1 MGVLASPAVADLPG
15 KKTLQPVYV
24 VSSDHPLLI
33 DRALA
38 AVRDATVPA
47 AMRSWN
53 YDVVEGKVS
62 ATRLLATC
70 QTLPMMGAHRM
81 VYVRDLAPTPADE
94 LTALLPYLD
103 APSPSTVLFA
113 VTSKLDKR
121 LKFYAAAS
129 KKGFVH
135 VLEAP
140 RQIDGWI
147 RTEAADKGVRLAP
160 AAIQRLAEAVGNDLS
175 RLALCLDQLALYAAG
190 REITADDVDDLVAD
204 TRERTVFELTDAIG
218 AGDLGR
224 ALLAVDSLTE
234 QRQSAIGVLVMLAR
248 HVRQMALCH
257 VARVEGVNPR
267 DLPAVLGVPPFVV
280 DKLTA
285 QARRYAPAALAR
297 ATELIATADWS
308 LKGFPDPG
316 ITELATDDAATGG
329 VQKTLGRQ
337 LGERLILERLAGA
350 IVGMSMR

>member
-1 MGVLASPAVADLPG
+1 MAELPG
-15 KKTLQPVYV
+15 KKTLQPVYI
-24 VSSDHPLLI
+24 VSSEHPLLI

-38 AVRDATVPA
+38 AVREAAVPP
-47 AMRSWN
+47 AMRAWN

-94 LTALLPYLD
+94 LAALVPYLD

-121 LKFYAAAS
+121 IKFYAAAS
-129 KKGFVH
+129 KKGCLH

-140 RQIDGWI
+140 RQVDGWI
-147 RTEAADKGVRLAP
+147 RAEAADRGVRLAGP
-160 AAIQRLAEAVGNDLS
+160 AINRLADAVGNDLS
-175 RLALCLDQLALYAAG
+175 RLALCLEQLALYAGG
-190 REITADDVDDLVAD
+190 REVTADDVDDLVAD

-218 AGDLGR
+218 AADLRR
-224 ALLAVDSLTE
+224 ALVAVDSLTE

-248 HVRQMALCH
+248 HVRQMGLVH
-257 VARVEGVNPR
+257 VARAEGAGPR
-267 DLPAVLGVPPFVV
+267 DLPAVLGVPPFIV

-285 QARRYAPAALAR
+285 QARRYQPAALAR
-297 ATELIATADWS
+297 ATELIATADWA
-308 LKGFPDPG
+308 LKGFPDPSVA
-316 ITELATDDAATGG
+316 ELATDDVATGAA
-329 VQKTLGRQ
+329 QKALGKQ
-337 LGERLILERLAGA
+337 LGERLVLERLAGEIIA
-350 IVGMSMR
+350 LASR